1 MGKKSEKKTCEHCG
15 QESFTGNV
23 IYTCDGCGKVINDQR
38 LTIGVFQKD
47 EEDDDAETIDCCSWR
62 CLLCKLAAVRSD
74 YFAVLPYLHF
84 DDVPE
89 GQRASDFWDAVREWG
104 QK

>member
-23 IYTCDGCGKVINDQR
+23 IYTCDGCGKVVDEQW
-38 LTIGVFQKD
+38 LTVSVFQKD
-47 EEDDDAETIDCCSWR
+47 EVDGVQSIHCCSWR
-62 CLLCKLAAVRSD
+62 CLLRKLAMVDTD
-74 YFAVLPYLHF
+74 YFVVLPYLHF

-89 GQRASDFWDAVREWG
+89 GQRVSDFWDAVREWG

>member
-1 MGKKSEKKTCEHCG
+1 MRTY
-15 QESFTGNV
+15 
-23 IYTCDGCGKVINDQR
+23 ICDECGKVVGDQH
-38 LTIGVFQKD
+38 LSFSVFQ
-47 EEDDDAETIDCCSWR
+47 EESQPSTHAVNCCSWR
-62 CLLCKLAAVRSD
+62 CAFRQIAAVKSN
-74 YFAVLPYLHF
+74 YFASLPYLHF

>member
-1 MGKKSEKKTCEHCG
+1 MGAT
-15 QESFTGNV
+15 
-23 IYTCDGCGKVINDQR
+23 YTCDECGKSVGDLHLR
-38 LTIGVFQKD
+38 FSVFQK
-47 EEDDDAETIDCCSWR
+47 EGESDAQMVKCCSWR
-62 CLLCKLAAVRSD
+62 CLLRKLAAVRSD
-74 YFAVLPYLHF
+74 YFVVLPYLHF

>member
-1 MGKKSEKKTCEHCG
+1 MRTY
-15 QESFTGNV
+15 
-23 IYTCDGCGKVINDQR
+23 ICDECGKVVGDIHLR
-38 LTIGVFQKD
+38 FSVFQK
-47 EEDDDAETIDCCSWR
+47 ESKPGTHVVNCCSWR
-62 CLLCKLAAVRSD
+62 CAFRQIAAVKSN
-74 YFAVLPYLHF
+74 YFASLPYLYF